1 MRIDWGNMKKR
12 GAQSIQTRSNGDLT
26 REKIIAAAEKLF
38 GQHSFDAVSLRDITN
53 AAEVTLALASYH
65 FGTKE
70 NLFTEV
76 IARRAD
82 ILNRIRRERLAAL
95 VDRGGMTVEA
105 LLDTFMRPLF
115 EQMQS
120 EDDGWQ
126 AYLMLLAK
134 LSSNERWLDQ
144 LRTNFDETANL
155 FIAQL
160 KLLLPNLPEENL
172 VRGFSF
178 ILMLMVQTVSKNR
191 RVDTLSSGKFKG
203 EDLDVTYE
211 LLLRFSLAGLRA
223 LEPA

>member
-1 MRIDWGNMKKR
+1 MKKR
-12 GAQSIQTRSNGDLT
+12 GGQSIQTRSNGDQT

-38 GQHSFDAVSLRDITN
+38 GQHSFEAVSLRDITN
-53 AAEVTLALASYH
+53 AADVTLALASYH

-76 IARRAD
+76 VARRANV
-82 ILNRIRRERLAAL
+82 LNQIRRERLAAL
-95 VDRGGMTVEA
+95 VDRGGMTVES

-126 AYLMLLAK
+126 AYLMLLSK
-134 LSSNERWLDQ
+134 LSSNDRGLDL

-155 FIAQL
+155 FISQL
-160 KLLLPNLPEENL
+160 KLLLPSLAEENL
-172 VRGFSF
+172 IRGFSF
-178 ILMLMVQTVSKNR
+178 ILVLMLQTVSKNR

-203 EDLDVTYE
+203 DDLEVSYQ
-211 LLLRFSLAGLRA
+211 LLLKFALAGLKA
-223 LEPA
+223 LESP

>member
-1 MRIDWGNMKKR
+1 MRKR
-12 GAQSIQTRSNGDLT
+12 GGQSIKTRSNGDQT
-26 REKIIAAAEKLF
+26 REKIIAAAERLF
-38 GQHSFDAVSLRDITN
+38 GMHSFDAVSLRDITN
-53 AAEVTLALASYH
+53 AAGVTLALASYH

-70 NLFTEV
+70 NLFTAV

-82 ILNRIRRERLAAL
+82 VLNRVRRERLAVL
-95 VDRGGMTVEA
+95 IDSGGITIES

-134 LSSNERWLDQ
+134 LGSNDQWLDQ
-144 LRTNFDETANL
+144 LRANFDETAGL

-160 KLLLPNLPEENL
+160 KLLLPQFSEENL

-178 ILMLMVQTVSKNR
+178 ILVLMLQTVSKNR
-191 RVDTLSSGKFKG
+191 RIDTLSSSRFRGD
-203 EDLDVTYE
+203 DLETSYR
-211 LLLRFSLAGLRA
+211 LLLKFSLAGLQA
-223 LEPA
+223 LETA

>member
-1 MRIDWGNMKKR
+1 MKKR
-12 GAQSIQTRSNGDLT
+12 GGQPIQTRSNGDQT
-26 REKIIAAAEKLF
+26 REKIVAAAEKLF

-53 AAEVTLALASYH
+53 AADVTLALASYH

-82 ILNRIRRERLAAL
+82 VLNRIRRERLAAL
-95 VDRGGMTVEA
+95 VDQGGMTVES

-134 LSSNERWLDQ
+134 LASNDRWLDH
-144 LRTNFDETANL
+144 LRENFDETANL

-160 KLLLPNLPEENL
+160 KLLLPGVAEENL

-178 ILMLMVQTVSKNR
+178 ILVLMLQTVSKNR
-191 RVDTLSSGKFKG
+191 RVDTLSMGRYKG
-203 EDLDVTYE
+203 DDLDASYR
-211 LLLRFSLAGLRA
+211 LLLKFSLAGLKA
-223 LEPA
+223 LETP

>member
-1 MRIDWGNMKKR
+1 MKKR
-12 GAQSIQTRSNGDLT
+12 GGQSIQTRSNGDQT

-53 AAEVTLALASYH
+53 AADVTLALASYH

-76 IARRAD
+76 VARRAD
-82 ILNRIRRERLAAL
+82 VLNQIRRERLAAL
-95 VDRGGMTVEA
+95 VGRGGMTVES

-134 LSSNERWLDQ
+134 LASNDRWLDH
-144 LRTNFDETANL
+144 LRSNFDETANL

-160 KLLLPNLPEENL
+160 KLLLPNLAEENL
-172 VRGFSF
+172 IRGFSF
-178 ILMLMVQTVSKNR
+178 ILVLMLQTVSKNR

-203 EDLDVTYE
+203 DDLDVSYQ
-211 LLLRFSLAGLRA
+211 LLLRFSLAGLKA
-223 LEPA
+223 LETP